1 MAYPTP
7 LDELD
12 AVNAMLHD
20 IGERPVNTLAGSARL
35 DVTRAVNA
43 LNMVSRSTQ
52 QRGWWFN
59 TEKIT
64 IQVDSNGRYTVPNDV
79 VHIEAF
85 EDGPVPGSDERAYV
99 LTQRGAYVYDR
110 ENGTNVFDTASE
122 DLVIL
127 AVRLLDFTELPN
139 SAREYIY
146 CAASIRFQSRTLGS
160 SAVDADLREQAR
172 TALTNLQEEDIDFEN
187 LDQTTTPHFFNLMH
201 NR

>member
-1 MAYPTP
+1 MT
-7 LDELD
+7 ELD

-20 IGERPVNTLAGSARL
+20 IGERPVNTLAGTSRL
-35 DVTRAVNA
+35 DVVRAQNSLQV
-43 LNMVSRSTQ
+43 VSRSTQ

-64 IQVDSNGRYTVPNDV
+64 IQVDSGGQFTIPDDV
-79 VHIEAF
+79 VHVERYEA
-85 EDGPVPGSDERAYV
+85 GPVPQNDERPYR
-99 LTQRGAYVYDR
+99 LTQRGNLVFDR
-110 ENGTNVFDTASE
+110 ENGIDIFATDSE

-127 AVRLLDFTELPN
+127 AVRLLDYADLPN

-146 CAASIRFQSRTLGS
+146 TAASIRFQSRTLGS
-160 SAVDADLREQAR
+160 SAVDADLRDQAR

-187 LDQTTTPHFFNLMH
+187 FDQTKTDHFFNLMY